1 MTEAKE
7 GKITAGYILSLLGFI
22 LISLNGFISLLFFIA
37 SWVLPPHSMFLE
49 ESLEEYIEW
58 MLTWKLTPQ
67 VPLFF
72 IILAALYVI
81 IVCILHAI
89 GLHDAYYGRRKPASI
104 LIILST
110 ILSIP
115 FGAGFI
121 IGVVLSITGGTL
133 IAVRT

>member
-1 MTEAKE
+1 M
-7 GKITAGYILSLLGFI
+7 
-22 LISLNGFISLLFFIA
+22 
-37 SWVLPPHSMFLE
+37 
-49 ESLEEYIEW
+49 
-58 MLTWKLTPQ
+58 WKLTPQ

-81 IVCILHAI
+81 IVCVLHAI
-89 GLHDAYYGRRKPASI
+89 GLHDAYYERRKPASI
-104 LIILST
+104 LIIFST

-121 IGVVLSITGGTL
+121 IGAVLSITGGIL